1 MVETISSSSEKRREV
16 KMARAR
22 NPGMD
27 GKRCNRKSQPRA
39 VKSRV
44 FLASQRR
51 ETRSPPPPPFSLLVY
66 FQERLTTER
75 VDRGRFV
82 FLPFLS
88 TIRRMFERRF
98 DIIGR
103 SVRFFKARNLN
114 ESLSRALLLSTSNG
128 HCCPTMGNRGSRGK
142 GIFHRVKELY
152 YWRTIRMRV
161 KVGKF
166 LKRNLFK

>member
-51 ETRSPPPPPFSLLVY
+51 EMRSPPPPPSSLLVY

-128 HCCPTMGNRGSRGK
+128 HCCPTMGNRGS

>member
-1 MVETISSSSEKRREV
+1 MEKDV
-16 KMARAR
+16 IV
-22 NPGMD
+22 NH
-27 GKRCNRKSQPRA
+27 
-39 VKSRV
+39 SRV
-44 FLASQRR
+44 PLNLEFFSRVNERR
-51 ETRSPPPPPFSLLVY
+51 VLLLLLPPPPF
-66 FQERLTTER
+66 
-75 VDRGRFV
+75 
-82 FLPFLS
+82 LS
-88 TIRRMFERRF
+88 TFKKDWRPSGSTEDVSFFSLFYRRFAECLSTARRF